1 MKTLA
6 ILSPLFVCSFY
17 GIAQST
23 IDLKVGG
30 NYTFIETQP
39 ILMESS
45 SNTLNIYSKLKKYKN
60 SKLEVSTN
68 TFETNTFEAGH
79 TVRILNIESEKEDTL
94 EEVRSLTQ
102 LVIKNHIILKDK
114 TKVYINYFMYIKA

>member
-1 MKTLA
+1 MKNLA
-6 ILSPLFVCSFY
+6 ISSTLFVWSFY

-23 IDLKVGG
+23 IDLKGDG

-45 SNTLNIYSKLKKYKN
+45 SKTLNIYSELKKHKDN
-60 SKLEVSTN
+60 KLETAA
-68 TFETNTFEAGH
+68 NTFEAGH